1 MRPARVAAPESG
13 AAMSF
18 VFFLLACTAAGATG
32 IFFQPGS
39 WYAGLQKPGFTPPG
53 WMFPV
58 AWTTLYLLMPW
69 SAARLSGL
77 PGAGTVLAL
86 WALQIALNT
95 LWTPVFFGAHR
106 LGAAMLIL
114 AALWLVVAVLM
125 VMAWRLDRLAGA
137 LLLPCLAW
145 LTLAG
150 TLNFSIWQNNPDTNG

>member
-1 MRPARVAAPESG
+1 MA
-13 AAMSF
+13 
-18 VFFLLACTAAGATG
+18 
-32 IFFQPGS
+32 
-39 WYAGLQKPGFTPPG
+39 
-53 WMFPV
+53 
-58 AWTTLYLLMPW
+58 W

-150 TLNFSIWQNNPDTNG
+150 ALNFSIWQNNPDTNG

>member
-1 MRPARVAAPESG
+1 MN
-13 AAMSF
+13 F
-18 VFFLLACTAAGATG
+18 VFFLLACAAAGATG
-32 IFFQPGS
+32 IFFQPGA

-53 WMFPV
+53 WVFPI
-58 AWTTLYLLMPW
+58 AWTTLYVLMAW
-69 SAARLSGL
+69 SAARLAGL

-114 AALWLVVAVLM
+114 ALLWLVVAVLM
-125 VMAWRLDRLAGA
+125 VLAWRLDRLAGA
-137 LLLPCLAW
+137 LLLPYLAW

-150 TLNFSIWQNNPDTNG
+150 ALNFGIWQNNPATTG